1 MSNRNAPCPNCRKL
15 VDWDGDSPWRP
26 FCSERCKSVD
36 LGGWLQESHR
46 IPGIELPEELLDEI
60 GDEQD
65 PANQ

>member
-1 MSNRNAPCPNCRKL
+1 M
-15 VDWDGDSPWRP
+15 DWDGDSPWRP